1 MNHRELY
8 LQPSDYSVM
17 RLGQLSRKIN
27 TKPTEILAYI
37 KNEFDVELGTHLNTK
52 VDDTLAEKVITK
64 FGKVDSV
71 PDVAEVPELEEVEVI
86 DSTSTTESTEEA
98 SSKVPESI
106 EPVTEYA
113 IQQDVNPEVIA
124 KAPLIKAPKV
134 ELSGPTVVGKID
146 LPPPLSEQMVEVD
159 GVMMSK
165 QAIADQKKE
174 KWEERKKK
182 SRSRNEKRSSDKVRS
197 SRKNSEEQ
205 IAQMKHDREQKDLAH
220 KLALREKRIAKK
232 AKEEKKPKSVYVP
245 KKTKKKAVAPIRKEI
260 KKVQNTKPENL
271 SVLGKIWKWFN
282 T

>member
-1 MNHRELY
+1 
-8 LQPSDYSVM
+8 M
-17 RLGQLSRKIN
+17 RLGQLSRKVN

-52 VDDTLAEKVITK
+52 VDDTLADKVISK
-64 FGKVDSV
+64 FGKITQVESV
-71 PDVAEVPELEEVEVI
+71 PTIAELNETEIVESVSDVDVIEEVPTETVE
-86 DSTSTTESTEEA
+86 
-98 SSKVPESI
+98 KI
-106 EPVTEYA
+106 ETITEYA
-113 IQQDVNPEVIA
+113 EKQDVNPEVIA
-124 KAPLIKAPKV
+124 NAPLIKAPKV

-146 LPPPLSEQMVEVD
+146 LPPPLSEQMIEVD

-165 QAIADQKKE
+165 QTIADQKKE

-245 KKTKKKAVAPIRKEI
+245 KKMKKKAVTPIRKEI
-260 KKVQNTKPENL
+260 TKVQNTKPENL